1 MPDIDL
7 GKTRSKTMKTLIATT
22 LVAASLALAGTALA
36 DDTHK
41 HDAPAPQKKAAP
53 AKPAAK
59 GPQHDHDACPML
71 QGGMMG
77 KGGMMGG
84 ASSHDPAAHAAM
96 EKRLEHMEKRLDM
109 MQMMMERMMRQ
120 EPAAK

>member
-1 MPDIDL
+1 
-7 GKTRSKTMKTLIATT
+7 MKTFIALAT
-22 LVAASLALAGTALA
+22 SLALAGSALA

-59 GPQHDHDACPML
+59 GAQHDHDACPMM
-71 QGGMMG
+71 QGGM
-77 KGGMMGG
+77 GMMGG
-84 ASSHDPAAHAAM
+84 AGAHDPAAHAAM
-96 EKRLEHMEKRLDM
+96 EKRLDHMEKRLDM

-120 EPAAK
+120 EPVAK

>member
-1 MPDIDL
+1 
-7 GKTRSKTMKTLIATT
+7 MKTLIATT

-36 DDTHK
+36 DNTHQ

-59 GPQHDHDACPML
+59 AAQHDHDACPMMQGGRMG
-71 QGGMMG
+71 QGGM
-77 KGGMMGG
+77 GMMGG
-84 ASSHDPAAHAAM
+84 AGAHDPAAHAAM
-96 EKRLEHMEKRLDM
+96 EKRLDHMEKRLDM

-120 EPAAK
+120 EPVAK

>member
-1 MPDIDL
+1 
-7 GKTRSKTMKTLIATT
+7 MKTLTATV
-22 LVAASLALAGTALA
+22 LAAGLALAGTAHA
-36 DDTHK
+36 DDTHQ
-41 HDAPAPQKKAAP
+41 HGAPAPQKKAA

-59 GPQHDHDACPML
+59 GAQHDHDACPMM

-77 KGGMMGG
+77 KGGMMGQGGMGMMGG
-84 ASSHDPAAHAAM
+84 AASHEPAAHAAM

-120 EPAAK
+120 EPVAK

>member
-1 MPDIDL
+1 
-7 GKTRSKTMKTLIATT
+7 MKTLIAAA
-22 LVAASLALAGTALA
+22 LAASFALAGTALA

-59 GPQHDHDACPML
+59 GMQHDHDACPMM

-77 KGGMMGG
+77 KAGMMGQG
-84 ASSHDPAAHAAM
+84 GM
-96 EKRLEHMEKRLDM
+96 GM
-109 MQMMMERMMRQ
+109 MGV
-120 EPAAK
+120 P